1 MSHGMASKA
10 VVWGRADPPQPD
22 IALTLWGVGSR
33 RALRAHWMLAELGV
47 PYVSY
52 RIQPRTGE
60 TMDPDYL
67 KLNPRHKIPLLQ
79 HGHLTLTVSAAIVH
93 YLAESFDTPDG
104 LFIPTDGVQRAKVK
118 EWCYFIMNELDGHT
132 LYVIRR
138 HVGLEHIYGSA
149 PEAVESAKVYFRDQI
164 LALEVRF
171 DDLPGYLFGDRLST
185 ADILLTTCLEW
196 GVSVGIELPEAVL
209 AYCAGV
215 TRRPAFAEAKRR
227 NDPTIAPPRAA
238 CLFPDAR
245 NT

>member
-1 MSHGMASKA
+1 MSHSMASKA
-10 VVWGRADPPQPD
+10 VVWGSTALQQPD
-22 IALTLWGVGSR
+22 IPLTIWGVGST
-33 RALRAHWMLAELGV
+33 RALRVHWMLAELGV
-47 PYVSY
+47 PYISY
-52 RIQPRTGE
+52 RIQSRTGE

-79 HGHLTLTVSAAIVH
+79 HGHLTLTESAAIVH
-93 YLAESFDTPDG
+93 YLAESFDAPDG
-104 LFIPTDGVQRAKVK
+104 LFIPTDCVERAKVN

-164 LALEVRF
+164 LALEARF
-171 DDLPGYLFGDRLST
+171 GDLSGYLFGDRLST

-196 GVSVGIELPEAVL
+196 AASVDIELPEAVV
-209 AYCAGV
+209 AYCARV

-238 CLFPDAR
+238 YLFPNAR
-245 NT
+245 